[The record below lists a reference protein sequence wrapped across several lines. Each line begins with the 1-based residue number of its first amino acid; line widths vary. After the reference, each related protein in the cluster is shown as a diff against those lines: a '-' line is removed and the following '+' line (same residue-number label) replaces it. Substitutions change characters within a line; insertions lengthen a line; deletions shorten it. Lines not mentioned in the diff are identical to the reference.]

1 AAGMSSSSS
10 DIRLFT
16 FQLVDSLIRKAGQ
29 FIKEEG
35 DVQKTASGSFIRVIR
50 RYQGQPEDQQM
61 IELQQ
66 KQGISMK

>member
-1 AAGMSSSSS
+1 MMKEGEDLQESMYSSISPWSLSQLLAAGMSSSSS

-35 DVQKTASGSFIRVIR
+35 DVQK
-50 RYQGQPEDQQM
+50 
-61 IELQQ
+61 
-66 KQGISMK
+66 

>member
-1 AAGMSSSSS
+1 
-10 DIRLFT
+10 
-16 FQLVDSLIRKAGQ
+16 SLIRKAGQ

-61 IELQQ
+61 IQLQQ